1 LPERDRQS
9 EGVDGTN
16 KVPPRSHATKNNNAL
31 EDLKLLEETVH
42 QAGPIARKYYGGDY
56 KQWSKEGGSP
66 VTEADLA
73 VNKYLCDQLT
83 AARPDYAWLSEENTD
98 DPARLSRRTV
108 FIIDPIDG
116 TIAFLKNR
124 PHFTICAAIVV
135 DGRPCCGVVY
145 NPISEELYSARVG
158 GGAHRNGAAIHV
170 GAGDR
175 LESCAML
182 GDRTQLTGA
191 PWPAMHVQ
199 NRNSVAYR
207 LVLVADGS
215 ADASVSLT
223 PKRDWDL
230 AAADIIL
237 HEAGGRLTDARGA
250 ALLYNQPVTRQA
262 SLVAANP
269 VLHAEIIGL
278 LSGRAGGP
286 SGSPDAPNCDNK
298 RA

>member
-1 LPERDRQS
+1 MP
-9 EGVDGTN
+9 
-16 KVPPRSHATKNNNAL
+16 AL
-31 EDLKLLEETVH
+31 EDLKLLETTVH
-42 QAGPIARKYYGGDY
+42 EAGHIARKFYGGDY

-73 VNKYLCDQLT
+73 VNKFLCDRLT
-83 AARPDYAWLSEENTD
+83 AARPGYAWLSEENTD
-98 DPARLSRRTV
+98 DPARLSRRAL
-108 FIIDPIDG
+108 FIVDPIDG

-135 DGRPCCGVVY
+135 EGRPWCGVVY
-145 NPISEELYSARVG
+145 NPISDELYSARTG
-158 GGAHRNGAAIHV
+158 GGAHRNGIPIRV
-170 GAGDR
+170 GARDR
-175 LESCAML
+175 LEGCAML
-182 GDRTQLTGA
+182 GDRTQLTKA

-223 PKRDWDL
+223 AKRDWDL

-237 HEAGGRLTDARGA
+237 HEAGGRLTDIGGA
-250 ALLYNQPVTRQA
+250 ALIYNRPVTLQA

-269 VLHAEIIGL
+269 QLHAEITSL
-278 LSGRAGGP
+278 LRQ
-286 SGSPDAPNCDNK
+286 
-298 RA
+298 